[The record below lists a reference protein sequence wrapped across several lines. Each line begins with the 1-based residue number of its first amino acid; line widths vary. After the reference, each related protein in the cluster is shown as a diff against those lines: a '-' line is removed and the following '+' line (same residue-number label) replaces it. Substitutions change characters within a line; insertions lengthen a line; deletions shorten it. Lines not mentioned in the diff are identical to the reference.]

1 MPVRSSVR
9 FTDDY
14 IKSLKSTASR
24 YELYDAS
31 LAGFGSRVSPS
42 GAKSWMVDQKN
53 EC

>member
-14 IKSLKSTASR
+14 IKSLKPTVSR

-31 LAGFGSRVSPS
+31 LAGFGVRVSPA